1 VEKNGAGL
9 GGVRRRPQREI
20 MLGSRSDTLP
30 RLLGKKWETD
40 SL

>member
-1 VEKNGAGL
+1 MARVWAGENDIAATGHASL
-9 GGVRRRPQREI
+9 A
-20 MLGSRSDTLP
+20 SRSDTLA